1 MTPEEMEKKMGQ
13 LIAKAWADEDF
24 KKQLLANPKEVGK
37 EFGLVMPDGVDVKVV
52 ENTDKV
58 FHFVLP
64 PKPSDELS
72 DDDLDEVSGGFC
84 WSQPKRTGRLTKAQ
98 AAAQFRVF

>member
-1 MTPEEMEKKMGQ
+1 MTPEETQKKMGQ

-24 KKQLLANPKEVGK
+24 KKQLIANPKEVGK
-37 EFGLVMPDGVDVKVV
+37 EFGLEAPENVEVKVV

-64 PKPSDELS
+64 KKKSDELS
-72 DDDLDEVSGGFC
+72 EEDLDRVSGGQINTFPES
-84 WSQPKRTGRLTKAQ
+84 WGWGDN
-98 AAAQFRVF
+98 

>member
-24 KKQLLANPKEVGK
+24 KKQLIANPKEVGK
-37 EFGLVMPDGVDVKVV
+37 EYGLGAPEGVEVKVL

-72 DDDLDEVSGGFC
+72 DDDLDDVSGG
-84 WSQPKRTGRLTKAQ
+84 GRCGPLQ
-98 AAAQFRVF
+98 CGFVPPPWMRY